1 MQDLSRLVFYSI
13 GVVAVNKKL
22 TSHFVEITPI
32 EDIPYLDG
40 EITDNFEEYEASGK
54 DHLGKEFNVKVD
66 TTASIRAKWLPA
78 GNSNRITSPDVRR
91 GEHVAI
97 YKFGDADEYYW
108 ATLLQDKHIRRLE
121 TVIYSFSN
129 NREENIEDSPTT
141 TYFFEIS
148 THKKLIHIH
157 TSKNDDEPFIYD
169 IQLDTKNGNFVLRDD
184 DDNYIFLDS
193 KERHIKLHNKDTSYM
208 EMDKKIINIHSLE
221 EVNIKT
227 KHYTLHA
234 TETMKTLTKDYQ
246 EVCDDYKQY
255 AKKTLTT
262 ETDKQKFITTEYDV
276 LTKKL
281 YKQTAENFEYIG
293 EKKWK
298 LRVREDIAI
307 GTEIKEIELH
317 GPVLNF
323 PAVEKGDASISTPI
337 IKAALQAPSPPVG
350 PENLKELEKV
360 EDDVD
365 IQDMKEKIKD

>member
-40 EITDNFEEYEASGK
+40 EITDNFDEYETTGK
-54 DHLGKEFNVKVD
+54 DHLGKEFNVKID

-129 NREENIEDSPTT
+129 NRDENIEDSPTT

-246 EVCDDYKQY
+246 EVCDDYKQF

-262 ETDKQKFITTEYDV
+262 ETKKQKFITEEYDV

-337 IKAALQAPSPPVG
+337 IKAVLQGPSPPVG

-360 EDDVD
+360 KDDVN
-365 IQDMKEKIKD
+365 IEDMKEKIKG

>member
-1 MQDLSRLVFYSI
+1 MQTLSRLVFYSI

-22 TSHFVEITPI
+22 TSDFVEITPI

-40 EITDNFEEYEASGK
+40 EITDNFEEYKASGK
-54 DHLGKEFNVKVD
+54 DHLGNSFNVKMD

-129 NREENIEDSPTT
+129 NREENVIDTPTS
-141 TYFFEIS
+141 TYFFEVS

-157 TSKNDDEPFIYD
+157 TSKNDKEPFIYD

-234 TETMKTLTKDYQ
+234 TESMKTLTKDYE
-246 EVCDDYKQY
+246 EVCDDYKQH
-255 AKKTLTT
+255 AKKSLTT
-262 ETDKQKFITTEYDV
+262 ETKKQKFITKTYDV
-276 LTKKL
+276 LTKEL

-293 EKKWK
+293 KKKWK
-298 LRVREDIAI
+298 MRIREDIAM
-307 GTEIKEIELH
+307 GTEIRDIELH
-317 GPVLNF
+317 GPVVNF
-323 PAVEKGDASISTPI
+323 GAVEKGDASISTPI
-337 IKAALQAPSPPVG
+337 IKAALESPSPPVG
-350 PENLKELEKV
+350 GEDLKKLEEV

-365 IQDMKEKIKD
+365 IKDMKEKIQN

>member
-1 MQDLSRLVFYSI
+1 MQDFSRLVFYSI
-13 GVVAVNKKL
+13 GVVAVNKL
-22 TSHFVEITPI
+22 MSSHFVEITPI
-32 EDIPYLDG
+32 EDVPYMDG
-40 EITDNFEEYEASGK
+40 EITDHYEKYETGGS
-54 DHLGKEFNVKVD
+54 DHLGKSFNVKME

-129 NREENIEDSPTT
+129 NRKENIEDSPTS

-148 THKKLIHIH
+148 THKKLLHIH

-184 DDNYIFLDS
+184 DNNYIFLDS
-193 KERHIKLHNKDTSYM
+193 KERHIKLHNKDTSYV

-221 EVNIKT
+221 EINLKT

-234 TETMKTLTKDYQ
+234 TETIDTQTKKYIERNDEY
-246 EVCDDYKQY
+246 EMY
-255 AKKTLTT
+255 AKKKFTL
-262 ETDKQKFITTEYDV
+262 ETDKHKVVNKEYDV
-276 LTKKL
+276 LTKEL

-307 GTEIKEIELH
+307 GTEIKSIELH
-317 GPVLNF
+317 GPVENF
-323 PAVEKGDASISTPI
+323 GAVEKGEASISTPI
-337 IKAALQAPSPPVG
+337 IKAALQSPSPPVD
-350 PENLKELEKV
+350 PEDLKKLEKV
-360 EDDVD
+360 EDDVN
-365 IQDMKEKIKD
+365 IEDMKEKIKD